1 MQDMNL
7 AIELFAELLDESRFS
22 ASVRS
27 DDGPTSDR
35 ALLVRAISDFVG
47 ERFDGMLVVEKKRD
61 IARLK
66 VAGAEGI
73 RVLVR
78 SQPRGHT
85 SRVTVPR

>member
-22 ASVRS
+22 ASVGS
-27 DDGPTSDR
+27 DDGPTLDR
-35 ALLVRAISDFVG
+35 ALWVRAISYFLG
-47 ERFDGMLVVEKKRD
+47 QRFDGMVVVEKKWN

-66 VAGAEGI
+66 VAATEGI
-73 RVLVR
+73 RFLVR